1 MSGTEDWVGTEARLG
16 RVTIVAVLV
25 ALLSAGLVG
34 CSGSGGETKD
44 PGAAGSTTSANCA
57 QLEEADSGF
66 RLDAATLTSDD
77 SSITATWKSNDS
89 PPTSGRIV
97 YYLDVHTDA
106 VGGGGPEYL
115 AEVVFVDG
123 ELSEYFVSGGLAEVQ
138 REDLDPSDAPAFP
151 GESLTASFPL
161 ETMAGIKDT
170 FGWQA
175 DVAVDDVDIS
185 ACPSGDGFQ
194 PHP

>member
-1 MSGTEDWVGTEARLG
+1 MSGTGDWEGTEARLG

-25 ALLSAGLVG
+25 ASLSAGLVG
-34 CSGSGGETKD
+34 CSGSGGETKE
-44 PGAAGSTTSANCA
+44 PGAASATTSANCA

-77 SSITATWKSNDS
+77 SSITATWESNEA
-89 PPTSGRIV
+89 PPTLGRIV
-97 YYLDVHTDA
+97 YYLDVHQDVA
-106 VGGGGPEYL
+106 GGSGPEYL
-115 AEVVFVDG
+115 AEVVFVDV
-123 ELSEYFVSGGLAEVQ
+123 ELSEYFVSGGLEEAQ
-138 REDLDPSDAPAFP
+138 RKDLDPSNAPAFP
-151 GESLTASFPL
+151 RDSLTASFPL
-161 ETMAGIKDT
+161 ETMAGIDDT

-194 PHP
+194 THP